1 MYRKNE
7 RKGIT
12 MDYKEFM
19 EQANK
24 LEAQA
29 ATLRKQA
36 EEAKAKDAAKNTA
49 KIKEA
54 RKEICA
60 ATINYL
66 DAIDITLENKEIE
79 ALEELFNVLFD
90 ELEKSIKQA
99 KQSADILDRIM
110 KDMKESNSKSTLKRV
125 NILDDDE
132 KLLNFLRTISGEREW

>member
-1 MYRKNE
+1 
-7 RKGIT
+7 
-12 MDYKEFM
+12 MDYREFM

-29 ATLRKQA
+29 AALRKQA
-36 EEAKAKDAAKNTA
+36 REAKAKDVT

-54 RKEICA
+54 RKEVFA

-66 DAIDITLENKEIE
+66 EAVDVTLEEKEVK

-99 KQSADILDRIM
+99 KQSADIFDCIM
-110 KDMKESNSKSTLKRV
+110 EDMKESSPKLTLKRV
-125 NILDDDE
+125 NISDDE
-132 KLLNFLRTISGEREW
+132 KLLNFLRKISE

>member
-1 MYRKNE
+1 
-7 RKGIT
+7 

-29 ATLRKQA
+29 AALRKQA
-36 EEAKAKDAAKNTA
+36 KEAKAKDVAKNTA

-66 DAIDITLENKEIE
+66 EAIDVTLEKNEVE

-90 ELEKSIKQA
+90 EFEQSIKQA

-110 KDMKESNSKSTLKRV
+110 RDMKESDSKSTLKRV
-125 NILDDDE
+125 DISDDE
-132 KLLNFLRTISGEREW
+132 KLLNFLRKISE

>member
-1 MYRKNE
+1 
-7 RKGIT
+7 

-29 ATLRKQA
+29 AALRKQA
-36 EEAKAKDAAKNTA
+36 KEAKAKDAAKNTA

-66 DAIDITLENKEIE
+66 EAVDVTLEEKEVE

-90 ELEKSIKQA
+90 ELEQSIKQA

-125 NILDDDE
+125 DISDDE
-132 KLLNFLRTISGEREW
+132 KLLNFLRKISE

>member
-1 MYRKNE
+1 
-7 RKGIT
+7 

-54 RKEICA
+54 RKKICA

-110 KDMKESNSKSTLKRV
+110 KDMKEADSKPTLKRV
-125 NILDDDE
+125 DISDDE
-132 KLLNFLRTISGEREW
+132 KLLNFLRKISE

>member
-1 MYRKNE
+1 
-7 RKGIT
+7 

-29 ATLRKQA
+29 AALRKQA
-36 EEAKAKDAAKNTA
+36 KEAKAKDAAKNAT

-66 DAIDITLENKEIE
+66 EAVDVTLEEKEVKE
-79 ALEELFNVLFD
+79 VEELFNVLFD
-90 ELEKSIKQA
+90 ELEQSIKQA

-110 KDMKESNSKSTLKRV
+110 KDMKESDSKSTLKRV
-125 NILDDDE
+125 DISDDE
-132 KLLNFLRTISGEREW
+132 KLLNFLRQISE

>member
-1 MYRKNE
+1 
-7 RKGIT
+7 
-12 MDYKEFM
+12 MDYREFM

-29 ATLRKQA
+29 AALRKQA

-66 DAIDITLENKEIE
+66 EAVDVTLEEKEVE

-110 KDMKESNSKSTLKRV
+110 KDMKESSSKPTLKRFS
-125 NILDDDE
+125 ISDDE
-132 KLLNFLRTISGEREW
+132 KLLNFLRQISE

>member
-1 MYRKNE
+1 
-7 RKGIT
+7 
-12 MDYKEFM
+12 MDYREFM

-29 ATLRKQA
+29 AALRKQA
-36 EEAKAKDAAKNTA
+36 EEAKAKDIAKSTA

-66 DAIDITLENKEIE
+66 EAVDVTLEKNEVE

-90 ELEKSIKQA
+90 DLEKSIKQA

-110 KDMKESNSKSTLKRV
+110 KDMKESNSKPTLKRV
-125 NILDDDE
+125 NISDDE
-132 KLLNFLRTISGEREW
+132 KLFNFLRKISE

>member
-1 MYRKNE
+1 
-7 RKGIT
+7 

-36 EEAKAKDAAKNTA
+36 EEAKAKDVAKNTA

-54 RKEICA
+54 RKKICA

-90 ELEKSIKQA
+90 ELEESIKQA

-110 KDMKESNSKSTLKRV
+110 KDMKEADSKPTLKRV
-125 NILDDDE
+125 NISDDE
-132 KLLNFLRTISGEREW
+132 KLFNFLRKISE

>member
-1 MYRKNE
+1 
-7 RKGIT
+7 
-12 MDYKEFM
+12 MDYREFM

-29 ATLRKQA
+29 AALRKQA
-36 EEAKAKDAAKNTA
+36 EEAKAKDAA

-66 DAIDITLENKEIE
+66 EAVDVTLEEKEVE

-90 ELEKSIKQA
+90 DLEKSIKQA
-99 KQSADILDRIM
+99 KQSADIFDRIM
-110 KDMKESNSKSTLKRV
+110 EDMKEFNPRPIVKKVDIS
-125 NILDDDE
+125 DDAT
-132 KLLNFLRTISGEREW
+132 LLNFLREISE

>member
-1 MYRKNE
+1 
-7 RKGIT
+7 

-29 ATLRKQA
+29 AALRKQA
-36 EEAKAKDAAKNTA
+36 KEAKAKDVAKNTA

-66 DAIDITLENKEIE
+66 EAVDVTLEEKEVE

-90 ELEKSIKQA
+90 EVEQSIKQA

-110 KDMKESNSKSTLKRV
+110 KDMKESDSKSTLKRV
-125 NILDDDE
+125 DISDDE
-132 KLLNFLRTISGEREW
+132 KLLDFLRKISE

>member
-1 MYRKNE
+1 
-7 RKGIT
+7 

-29 ATLRKQA
+29 AALRKQA

-54 RKEICA
+54 RKKFCA

-66 DAIDITLENKEIE
+66 DAVDVTLEENEVKEV
-79 ALEELFNVLFD
+79 EELFNVLFD
-90 ELEKSIKQA
+90 DLEKSIKQA

-110 KDMKESNSKSTLKRV
+110 KDMKEFDSKPTLKRV
-125 NILDDDE
+125 DISDDE
-132 KLLNFLRTISGEREW
+132 KLLNFLRKISE

>member
-1 MYRKNE
+1 
-7 RKGIT
+7 

-54 RKEICA
+54 RKKICA

-99 KQSADILDRIM
+99 KQTADILDPIM
-110 KDMKESNSKSTLKRV
+110 KDMKESDSKPTLKRV
-125 NILDDDE
+125 DISDDE
-132 KLLNFLRTISGEREW
+132 KLLNFLRKISE

>member
-1 MYRKNE
+1 
-7 RKGIT
+7 

-29 ATLRKQA
+29 AALRKQA

-66 DAIDITLENKEIE
+66 EAVDVTLEEKEVE

-90 ELEKSIKQA
+90 EFEQSIKQA

-125 NILDDDE
+125 NISDDE
-132 KLLNFLRTISGEREW
+132 KLLNFLRRISE

>member
-1 MYRKNE
+1 
-7 RKGIT
+7 

-29 ATLRKQA
+29 AALRKQA
-36 EEAKAKDAAKNTA
+36 KEAKAKNAA

-66 DAIDITLENKEIE
+66 EAVDDVTLEKEEVE

-90 ELEKSIKQA
+90 DLEKSIKQA

-110 KDMKESNSKSTLKRV
+110 EDMKESDSKPTLKRV
-125 NILDDDE
+125 DISDDE
-132 KLLNFLRTISGEREW
+132 KLLNFLRKISE

>member
-1 MYRKNE
+1 
-7 RKGIT
+7 

-29 ATLRKQA
+29 AALRKQA
-36 EEAKAKDAAKNTA
+36 EEAKAKDAAK
-49 KIKEA
+49 IKEA
-54 RKEICA
+54 RKELCA

-66 DAIDITLENKEIE
+66 EAVDVTLDKKEVKE
-79 ALEELFNVLFD
+79 VEELFNILFD

-110 KDMKESNSKSTLKRV
+110 RDMKESNPRPTVKKV
-125 NILDDDE
+125 NISDDE
-132 KLLNFLRTISGEREW
+132 KLLNFLRKISE

>member
-1 MYRKNE
+1 
-7 RKGIT
+7 

-29 ATLRKQA
+29 TALREQA
-36 EEAKAKDAAKNTA
+36 EKAKAKDVAKNTA

-54 RKEICA
+54 RKKICA

-110 KDMKESNSKSTLKRV
+110 KDMKESNSKSTLKR
-125 NILDDDE
+125 IHISDDE
-132 KLLNFLRTISGEREW
+132 KLFNFLRQISE

>member
-1 MYRKNE
+1 
-7 RKGIT
+7 

-29 ATLRKQA
+29 AALRKQA
-36 EEAKAKDAAKNTA
+36 REAKAKDAAK
-49 KIKEA
+49 IKEA
-54 RKEICA
+54 RKEVFA

-66 DAIDITLENKEIE
+66 EAVDVTLDEKEVE
-79 ALEELFNVLFD
+79 EVEELFNVLFD

-110 KDMKESNSKSTLKRV
+110 KDMKESNPRPTVKKVDIS
-125 NILDDDE
+125 DDE
-132 KLLNFLRTISGEREW
+132 KLLNFLRKISE

>member
-1 MYRKNE
+1 M
-7 RKGIT
+7 T

-29 ATLRKQA
+29 AALRKQA
-36 EEAKAKDAAKNTA
+36 EEAKAKDAAK
-49 KIKEA
+49 IKEA
-54 RKEICA
+54 RKEIYA

-66 DAIDITLENKEIE
+66 EAVDVTLEEKEVE

-90 ELEKSIKQA
+90 DLEKSIKQA

-110 KDMKESNSKSTLKRV
+110 EDMKESNSKPTLKRI
-125 NILDDDE
+125 NLSDDE
-132 KLLNFLRTISGEREW
+132 KLFNFLRKISE

>member
-1 MYRKNE
+1 
-7 RKGIT
+7 
-12 MDYKEFM
+12 MDYREFM

-29 ATLRKQA
+29 AALRKQA

-66 DAIDITLENKEIE
+66 EAVDVTLEKNEVE

-90 ELEKSIKQA
+90 ELKKSIKQA
-99 KQSADILDRIM
+99 KQSADILDCIM
-110 KDMKESNSKSTLKRV
+110 KDMKEADSKPRLKRV
-125 NILDDDE
+125 NISDDE
-132 KLLNFLRTISGEREW
+132 KLLNFLRQISE

>member
-1 MYRKNE
+1 
-7 RKGIT
+7 
-12 MDYKEFM
+12 MDYKELM

-29 ATLRKQA
+29 AALRKQA

-54 RKEICA
+54 RKKICA

-66 DAIDITLENKEIE
+66 EALDITLEEKEIE

-110 KDMKESNSKSTLKRV
+110 KDMKESSPRPIVKKV
-125 NILDDDE
+125 NISDDE
-132 KLLNFLRTISGEREW
+132 KLLNFLRKISE